1 MVILKKIQ
9 ETKYFS
15 SLTKDAIC
23 KRREKKRKKAVE
35 KKNEKGNESAKGSG
49 FGYSKQ
55 SLVCGQLWGKKQR
68 LKDQRPS

>member
-1 MVILKKIQ
+1 MQKK
-9 ETKYFS
+9 
-15 SLTKDAIC
+15 
-23 KRREKKRKKAVE
+23 RKKRKKAVE
-35 KKNEKGNESAKGSG
+35 KKNEKGNESAKGNKSAKGSG

>member
-1 MVILKKIQ
+1 MLFAK
-9 ETKYFS
+9 E
-15 SLTKDAIC
+15 
-23 KRREKKRKKAVE
+23 EKKKEKKLLK

-49 FGYSKQ
+49 FGYSKE